1 MEMSRERA
9 DETYRRLRRMY
20 PDAKCSLDFETPFQL
35 LVATILSAQS
45 TDKKINEVTPELFR
59 KYPSPQA
66 FVSAD
71 TPELETDLKQTGFF
85 RQKAKSVQ
93 GASAAIVKEH
103 GGEVPAKLDKLVELP
118 GVGRKTANVV
128 MGNAF
133 GKATGVV
140 VDTHVKRVSGR
151 LGMTSQT
158 DPEKIEVDL
167 TGALSEVEVGEA
179 GTHAHPARPQ
189 HLRRSNAQV
198 RGMRPRRH
206 LPQLAGVREVEN
218 F

>member
-9 DETYRRLRRMY
+9 DEIYRRLRRMY

-66 FVSAD
+66 FVSAE
-71 TPELETDLKQTGFF
+71 TAELESDLKQTGFF

-103 GGEVPAKLDKLVELP
+103 GGEVPTKLEQLVELP

-140 VDTHVKRVSGR
+140 VDTHVKRVAGR
-151 LGMTSQT
+151 LGMTEHA
-158 DPEKIEVDL
+158 DPEKIEKDL
-167 TGALSEVEVGEA
+167 TTLYPKSKWVKLGHMLIQHGRNICI
-179 GTHAHPARPQ
+179 ARKPKCEEC
-189 HLRRSNAQV
+189 S
-198 RGMRPRRH
+198 
-206 LPQLAGVREVEN
+206 LADICPSSRV
-218 F
+218 

>member
-1 MEMSRERA
+1 
-9 DETYRRLRRMY
+9 MY

-66 FVSAD
+66 FVSAGQS
-71 TPELETDLKQTGFF
+71 ELEKDLKPTGFF

-103 GGEVPAKLDKLVELP
+103 DGEVPRKLEELVELP

-140 VDTHVKRVSGR
+140 VDTHVKRVSNR
-151 LGMTSQT
+151 LGMTTHT
-158 DPEKIEVDL
+158 DPVKIENDL
-167 TGALSEVEVGEA
+167 TELYPKSKWVKLGHMLILHGRNICIARKPRCVECALTDICPSSRV
-179 GTHAHPARPQ
+179 
-189 HLRRSNAQV
+189 
-198 RGMRPRRH
+198 
-206 LPQLAGVREVEN
+206 
-218 F
+218 

>member
-1 MEMSRERA
+1 
-9 DETYRRLRRMY
+9 MY
-20 PDAKCSLDFETPFQL
+20 PDAECSLDFETPFQL

-71 TPELETDLKQTGFF
+71 QSELEKDLKPTGFF

-103 GGEVPAKLDKLVELP
+103 GGEVPKKLEELVELP

-140 VDTHVKRVSGR
+140 VDTHVKRVSNR
-151 LGMTSQT
+151 LGMTTHT
-158 DPEKIEVDL
+158 DPVKIENDL
-167 TGALSEVEVGEA
+167 TELYPRSKWVKLGHMLILHGRNICIARKPKCVECALTDVCPSSRV
-179 GTHAHPARPQ
+179 
-189 HLRRSNAQV
+189 
-198 RGMRPRRH
+198 
-206 LPQLAGVREVEN
+206 
-218 F
+218 